1 MNVGLKFCFVDVVQK
16 SFHVGQ
22 SCQFGITPQLFEIII
37 FPRFGLEDMYIDM
50 TVIDNNPLRVF
61 VSVVVK
67 RFYTDFLQ
75 CRFSYRVGDS
85 CYLCRRSSLTNDK
98 ILSRRRLYF
107 REVCG
112 NDLFTFLFL
121 YSFDDGLYQILV
133 FFHVYFYANSLYAKI
148 NRISI

>member
-67 RFYTDFLQ
+67 RFYTDF
-75 CRFSYRVGDS
+75 
-85 CYLCRRSSLTNDK
+85 
-98 ILSRRRLYF
+98 
-107 REVCG
+107 
-112 NDLFTFLFL
+112 TFPLFL
-121 YSFDDGLYQILV
+121 ILHSDFTMQLWLRDGEHESHDNIERNKEYS
-133 FFHVYFYANSLYAKI
+133 
-148 NRISI
+148 